1 MRLEQ
6 LAVDDSPHSRD
17 GLVLHG
23 YDGSSEVTAFISRLV
38 MDDWIDPTQGE
49 QKRRSLFRQE
59 YNMLGKLNLS
69 VIERIVSLKY
79 RRGAAFNRQHPF
91 VDVLLSDITDSGELL
106 DLGDLAPRL
115 EAATTYGRDY

>member
-49 QKRRSLFRQE
+49 
-59 YNMLGKLNLS
+59 
-69 VIERIVSLKY
+69 
-79 RRGAAFNRQHPF
+79 
-91 VDVLLSDITDSGELL
+91 
-106 DLGDLAPRL
+106 
-115 EAATTYGRDY
+115 

>member
-79 RRGAAFNRQHPF
+79 QRGAAFNRQHPF
-91 VDVLLSDITDSGELL
+91 VDVLLSDITDSGEPL

>member
-1 MRLEQ
+1 MPLEQ

-38 MDDWIDPTQGE
+38 MDDWTDPTQGE

-79 RRGAAFNRQHPF
+79 QRGAAFNRQHPF